1 MDKWDI
7 MKIKNLGASKGT
19 IKNVKRP
26 PTEWEQVF
34 SHLLSDKGLVLGI
47 YM

>member
-1 MDKWDI
+1 MDKWGI
-7 MKIKNLGASKGT
+7 MEIKNLGASKGT
-19 IKNVKRP
+19 IKKVRRS

-34 SHLLSDKGLVLGI
+34 SHLLSDKGLVLRI